1 MYFSPFAKQ
10 KQSLSKISKLAE
22 TSALNKRYWMIR
34 SAQCMFKIYG
44 PFLITCPATGGRVF
58 CRWMKMYLAS
68 SSFIWCLI
76 KLVAACPATSVFY
89 VWAECRRIWQKLI
102 TPTNPFDGPDHTLSD
117 RGVFHQIGVV
127 MLASPC
133 KKANNQIEKN
143 KISEGTKQEMLKIK
157 MMIDCMSC

>member
-1 MYFSPFAKQ
+1 MSHQ
-10 KQSLSKISKLAE
+10 IG
-22 TSALNKRYWMIR
+22 
-34 SAQCMFKIYG
+34 C
-44 PFLITCPATGGRVF
+44 
-58 CRWMKMYLAS
+58 
-68 SSFIWCLI
+68 SFY
-76 KLVAACPATSVFY
+76 AACPATSVFY

-102 TPTNPFDGPDHTLSD
+102 TPTNPFDGRDHTLSD

-157 MMIDCMSC
+157 IMTDFVSG